1 VETEEPVTG
10 RAGVVR
16 SAAERAERAGRAGR
30 AGRASERPARA
41 SGRVARAAE
50 RAAPYVEIA
59 RSLLRWAVRAAARGP
74 HAVLVSL
81 AAIAAMIV
89 AANGIETFGDIAEF
103 VSEGGEYA
111 WVDGAVL
118 RLVAGVRSPALTD
131 AFLVITHVGTGAALV
146 AVALAGG
153 GVLAAVARSVAP
165 PLLVLA
171 AIAGMAITVFSVKV
185 LIARPRPAPALAA
198 YAEDGYGFPSGHT
211 ANTTT
216 VYLMLAVLTWIVV
229 RTLWIRVA
237 ATATAVLVS
246 VVVGVS
252 RVVLGVHSPTDVL
265 AGWVLA
271 VSWVI
276 IVIAAW
282 ALARNL
288 REALAVGR
296 STSRRLMRA
305 LTA

>member
-1 VETEEPVTG
+1 MEETEEPVTE
-10 RAGVVR
+10 RTGVVR
-16 SAAERAERAGRAGR
+16 RASVRAARAAEH
-30 AGRASERPARA
+30 
-41 SGRVARAAE
+41 AAE
-50 RAAPYVEIA
+50 RAAPYVEFA
-59 RSLLRWAVRAAARGP
+59 RSLARWAVQAVARGP
-74 HAVLVSL
+74 KAVLISL
-81 AAIAAMIV
+81 AAIAGMIV

-103 VSEGGEYA
+103 VDEGGEYA
-111 WVDGAVL
+111 WVDGAIL

-131 AFLVITHVGTGAALV
+131 VFLAITHIGTGAALV
-146 AVALAGG
+146 AVAVVGG
-153 GVLAAVARSVAP
+153 CALAAVARSVAP

-171 AIAGMAITVFSVKV
+171 AIAGMAITVFSVK
-185 LIARPRPAPALAA
+185 LAIARPRPARDLAA

-229 RTLWIRVA
+229 RAVWVRVA
-237 ATATAVLVS
+237 ATAAAVLVS
-246 VVVGVS
+246 VVVGAS
-252 RVVLGVHSPTDVL
+252 RVILGVHSPTDVL

-305 LTA
+305 LTT